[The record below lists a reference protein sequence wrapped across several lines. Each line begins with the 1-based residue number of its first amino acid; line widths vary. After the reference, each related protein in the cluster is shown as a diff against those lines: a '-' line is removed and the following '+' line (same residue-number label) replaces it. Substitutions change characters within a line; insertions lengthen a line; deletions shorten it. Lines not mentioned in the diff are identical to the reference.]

1 MLPSRQASQLTVAN
15 VQCAHTDTTILTL
28 YHYME
33 PLNLVIYIRDFLQS
47 VISQKIVHEVIHYV
61 INTMETASLS
71 RAACPP
77 T

>member
-15 VQCAHTDTTILTL
+15 DQCAHTDSTILTL

-47 VISQKIVHEVIHYV
+47 VISQKTVHEVIHYV